1 MRERRLRRLQ
11 ERTPTPIDRKR
22 MTRREVDGGDV
33 AVVVVVVV
41 GSLEPMKVPPFR
53 IWSESDRVKR

>member
-33 AVVVVVVV
+33 AVVVVAV